1 MADIYDAIAAV
12 GLELPPVWADVLA
25 RALERSSGPQDWSR
39 IIADLDD
46 GQDHPGLD
54 RLGLAWAAQPAIAPQ
69 ALAVAIRSI
78 ARSATASAASQQIE
92 LVWTGPATTFIPMR
106 RTEQVV
112 QQVVDSATRR
122 LWITS
127 YVFVNPEGIAP
138 NLKAAAERGVEIIAI
153 LEPPKSRGGAI
164 DHDPAGNLS
173 AILPT
178 ARIYEW
184 TPSSKRRAGWTA
196 SGCVHSKSIVAD
208 VDIAFVTSANFT
220 SSAMERNI
228 EMGVMIKGG
237 LLPSRIAD
245 HLGALVASGVFDLTQ
260 LPSQVSR

>member
-25 RALERSSGPQDWSR
+25 RALERSSGPQDWQR

-46 GQDHPGLD
+46 GQDHPSLD
-54 RLGLAWAAQPAIAPQ
+54 RLGQAWSAEPTIAPQ
-69 ALAVAIRSI
+69 ALAVAIRAT
-78 ARSATASAASQQIE
+78 ARSATASIASQQIE

-153 LEPPKSRGGAI
+153 LESPKTRGGAI
-164 DHDPAGNLS
+164 DHDPAGNLALIVPS
-173 AILPT
+173 
-178 ARIYEW
+178 ARIHEW
-184 TPSSKRRAGWTA
+184 TPNAKRKAGWSS
-196 SGCVHSKSIVAD
+196 SGCVHSKTIVAD
-208 VDIAFVTSANFT
+208 TVLAFVTSANLT
-220 SSAMERNI
+220 GSAMDRNM
-228 EMGVMIKGG
+228 EMGVLVRGG
-237 LLPSRIAD
+237 PMPMKIGR
-245 HLGALVASGVFDLTQ
+245 HLDALVSMKVVDPYAPQGCD
-260 LPSQVSR
+260 